1 MERSSGEIEEV
12 EDRLS
17 PEDLPVLKRY
27 KNDPEEL
34 RHQNQIEMLQAAFPN
49 KYVDPLIASVLLKTP
64 PERLAELLKQ
74 PELWEV
80 PEEQPEQVLT
90 GCVTIE

>member
-1 MERSSGEIEEV
+1 MSEVEELQV

>member
-1 MERSSGEIEEV
+1 MSEIEEV
-12 EDRLS
+12 DESERIE
-17 PEDLPVLKRY
+17 PEDLQVIKRY

-49 KYVDPLIASVLLKTP
+49 KFIDPLMASVLLKTP

-74 PELWEV
+74 PELWEAPV
-80 PEEQPEQVLT
+80 QETDQEQVLM

>member
-1 MERSSGEIEEV
+1 MSEIQEVDESERILPE
-12 EDRLS
+12 
-17 PEDLPVLKRY
+17 EDLQVIKRH

-49 KYVDPLIASVLLKTP
+49 KFIDPLMASVLLKTP

-74 PELWEV
+74 PELWIT
-80 PEEQPEQVLT
+80 PEQQDEQVLM
-90 GCVTIE
+90 GCITIE